1 MILATL
7 VTSFHK
13 IPWPL
18 RARVQLQ
25 NPIHTWLI
33 CVFMIEFFC
42 PHQNKKK
49 KGKKEMFLGYLVMH
63 RRLNSLS

>member
-13 IPWPL
+13 IPWRL
-18 RARVQLQ
+18 RAQVQLQ

-33 CVFMIEFFC
+33 CVSMIEFFC

-49 KGKKEMFLGYLVMH
+49 GKKKDVVP
-63 RRLNSLS
+63 RILSYAKKA